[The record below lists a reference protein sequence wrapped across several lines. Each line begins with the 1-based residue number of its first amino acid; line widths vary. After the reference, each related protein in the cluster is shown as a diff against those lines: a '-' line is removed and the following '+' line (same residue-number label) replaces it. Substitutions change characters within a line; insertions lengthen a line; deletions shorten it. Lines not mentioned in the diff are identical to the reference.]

1 MGNECDQTSIQ
12 PMAIDAISAMHVA
25 RDVGALFP
33 VAGSAFG
40 LFAGL
45 SDADGGPSGPF
56 VVAFTV
62 ALLAGSGS
70 AIVLFEP
77 AIGGLAG
84 PVRLASAL
92 PLALALAGG
101 VQTRPTSTGVALP
114 ADGRDGV
121 NGADELAPPSPGGPA
136 TIDGAPPAL
145 ADDDTCSTPGLFGVS
160 LQLS

>member
-1 MGNECDQTSIQ
+1 
-12 PMAIDAISAMHVA
+12 MAIDAISAMHVA

-92 PLALALAGG
+92 ALVLAGG

-121 NGADELAPPSPGGPA
+121 NGADELDPPSPGGPA
-136 TIDGAPPAL
+136 TTDGAPPAL
-145 ADDDTCSTPGLFGVS
+145 TDDDTCSTPGLFGVS

>member
-1 MGNECDQTSIQ
+1 
-12 PMAIDAISAMHVA
+12 MASDATNAMHVA
-25 RDVGALFP
+25 SDVGALFP
-33 VAGSAFG
+33 VVGSAFG

-45 SDADGGPSGPF
+45 SDADGGPSGAF

-92 PLALALAGG
+92 GLPLALALAGG

-121 NGADELAPPSPGGPA
+121 NGADELDPPSPGGPA

-145 ADDDTCSTPGLFGVS
+145 TDDDTCSTPGLFGVS